1 MKKLRKKL
9 IRKRIRKKEARK
21 RKREK
26 KMSLW
31 MIKHLLLKM
40 HLFLRFSN
48 QLKSTRRFGLKTRQ
62 KKVQTLNKD
71 TI

>member
-1 MKKLRKKL
+1 MIKQRKKL
-9 IRKRIRKKEARK
+9 IRKRIRKREARK

-31 MIKHLLLKM
+31 MTKHLLLKM
-40 HLFLRFSN
+40 NLFFRFSN
-48 QLKSTRRFGLKTRQ
+48 QLKSTRRFGLKTKQ
-62 KKVQTLNKD
+62 KRVQTLNKD